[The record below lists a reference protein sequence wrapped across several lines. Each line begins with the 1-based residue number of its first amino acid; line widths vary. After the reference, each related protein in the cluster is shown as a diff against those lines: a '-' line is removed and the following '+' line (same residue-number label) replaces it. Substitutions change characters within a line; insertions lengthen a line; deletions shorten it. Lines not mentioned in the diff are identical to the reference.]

1 MIKMECKDRLT
12 PNTISVLKKEIVQHK
27 GREIFAVGVSDREG
41 RVSEIKVVARG
52 TETKVPALRPF
63 AETGDVVIHNHPSGN
78 LIPSEADVAIAAQ
91 LGDLGIGFYIVDN
104 SLNKLTVIAEPI
116 TTFEKVLL
124 EPAKLK
130 ELITAKGE
138 FARIFVGFE
147 ERPQQQMMLERVAQ
161 AFNQDEILIVEA
173 GTGVGKSVAYL
184 IPALYW
190 VKQNR
195 ERVVI
200 STATI
205 NLQEQLIEK
214 DIPLVQR
221 LLAQPISVMLLK
233 GRGNYLCKAR
243 LAEALEESL
252 IMQEE
257 TEMLKLI
264 YEWSLTSATGCRSD
278 LSFYPPEH
286 LWSEICSEADSCL
299 SLNCRFRE
307 DCFVLKLRKEATKAQ
322 ILVVNHHLFFSDTAL
337 KLEAGNYSQTA
348 VLPPFQRL
356 IFDEAHNLERSATS
370 FFSQSLTKYSIRK
383 IINRIYREKKGR
395 VAGLLMKL
403 KGLFPANKYLQNI
416 PDKIKAILALA
427 DNLNINALGLLAFAK
442 SLALT
447 DIPQEKLTTILDPSL
462 QELQYAILDLINL
475 FEDFFNE
482 VSFPSEE
489 QQNLEIETRQQLKR
503 LLKHAELIKDFL
515 NRSEKKESVF
525 WLESFKSHRQEQ
537 AVRFYQTPLEIA
549 PLMQEAVF
557 EHYATIVFTSATLS
571 CVNDFSYWKKR
582 TGLYNF
588 KERNIRELILT
599 SPFPYQERVLVAVPL
614 DIPEPEQNGYQE
626 FLEIFI
632 YKALLISQ
640 GRALLLF
647 TAYEQ
652 LNKIY
657 QVLAPK
663 LSEAQIS
670 LLKQGSEERARLFQ
684 RFVTEASSVLLATDS
699 FWEGV
704 DSPGET
710 LEMVML
716 CRLPFR
722 VPNEPI
728 IKARLKRIE
737 EEGGN
742 AFLEL
747 SLPEAV
753 MRFRQGFGRLMRRK
767 TDRGVVVVLD
777 SRIVKKSYGQF
788 FLQALPPAQRCLANS
803 CQVLKEIKD
812 FFARVK

>member
-1 MIKMECKDRLT
+1 MDCKERLT
-12 PNTISVLKKEIVQHK
+12 PNTISILKKEIAQHK
-27 GREIFAVGVSDREG
+27 GREIFAVGGIDSKGQVA
-41 RVSEIKVVARG
+41 EIKVVARG
-52 TETKVPALRPF
+52 TENKVPALRPF

-78 LIPSEADVAIAAQ
+78 ILPSEADVAIAAQ
-91 LGDLGIGFYIVDN
+91 LGDLGIGFFIVDN
-104 SLNKLTVIAEPI
+104 TVSKLTVIAEPI
-116 TTFEKVLL
+116 TTSVKKLL
-124 EPAKLK
+124 EPAQLK
-130 ELITAKGE
+130 ELITAQGE
-138 FARIFVGFE
+138 FSRIFADFE
-147 ERPQQQMMLERVAQ
+147 ERPQQQLMLEKIAQ
-161 AFNQDEILIVEA
+161 AFNQDEILIAEA
-173 GTGVGKSVAYL
+173 GTGVGKSLAYL

-221 LLAQPISVMLLK
+221 LLGKPVSVMLLK

-243 LAEALEESL
+243 LAEALEEFSL
-252 IMQEE
+252 LQDES
-257 TEMLKLI
+257 EMLKI
-264 YEWSLTSATGCRSD
+264 ISEWSLTSATGCRSD
-278 LSFYPPEH
+278 LSFYPSDH

-307 DCFVLKLRKEATKAQ
+307 DCFVLKLRKEAAKAQ

-337 KLEAGNYSQTA
+337 KLESGNYSQTA

-370 FFSQSLTKYSIRK
+370 FFSQSLTKYSIKK
-383 IINRIYREKKGR
+383 IVNRIYREKKGR
-395 VAGLLMKL
+395 AGGLLIRL
-403 KGLFPANKYLQNI
+403 KGLFPDNKYLQNI
-416 PDKIKAILALA
+416 PDKIKDLIALA
-427 DNLNINALGLLAFAK
+427 ENLNINALGLLAFAK
-442 SLALT
+442 SLALN
-447 DIPQEKLTTILDPSL
+447 DIPQDKLTTILDPSL
-462 QELQYAILDLINL
+462 HELQQAILDLANL

-482 VSFPSEE
+482 VNFSTEE
-489 QQNLEIETRQQLKR
+489 QQTLELETRQQLRR
-503 LLKHAELIKDFL
+503 LLSQAELIKDFL

-525 WLESFKSHRQEQ
+525 WLESFKSHRQEL

-549 PLMQEAVF
+549 PLMRKAVF
-557 EHYATIVFTSATLS
+557 DYYDTIVFTSATLS
-571 CVNDFSYWKKR
+571 IVNDFSYWKKR
-582 TGLYNF
+582 IGLYNF
-588 KERNIRELILT
+588 KGREVRELILT
-599 SPFPYQERVLVAVPL
+599 SPFPYQERVLVAIPR
-614 DIPEPEQNGYQE
+614 DTPEPEHKGYQE
-626 FLEIFI
+626 FLEAFI

-647 TAYEQ
+647 TSYEQ
-652 LNKIY
+652 LNKLY
-657 QVLAPK
+657 QVLDPK
-663 LSEAQIS
+663 LREAQIS
-670 LLKQGSEERARLFQ
+670 LLKQGSEERTRLFQ

-722 VPNEPI
+722 VPNEPV
-728 IKARLKRIE
+728 IKARLKRIV

-777 SRIVKKSYGQF
+777 SRIVKKNYGQF
-788 FLQALPPAQRCLANS
+788 FLQALPPTQRCLANS
-803 CQVLKEIKD
+803 SQVLEEIKD
-812 FFARVK
+812 FFKRVK